1 MSSWN
6 EINDALKALSNHK
19 IILMQCTSLYP
30 CPENLVGLNVINEMK
45 RKFGKKYDYGFSDHT
60 EGAEAAISSICFGA
74 NYVEKHITFSKKM
87 YGSDAKFS
95 MEPNEFKSFCNS
107 LKRVKKMIS
116 NPVNKNNVKPVSK
129 MKMIF
134 EKNII
139 AGRNIIKGQKIKLED
154 LEYKKSKSGI
164 KAYNYKKILGK
175 KLKKNIKKGE
185 ILKKF
190 FF

>member
-1 MSSWN
+1 
-6 EINDALKALSNHK
+6 
-19 IILMQCTSLYP
+19 
-30 CPENLVGLNVINEMK
+30 
-45 RKFGKKYDYGFSDHT
+45 
-60 EGAEAAISSICFGA
+60 
-74 NYVEKHITFSKKM
+74 
-87 YGSDAKFS
+87 
-95 MEPNEFKSFCNS
+95 
-107 LKRVKKMIS
+107 MIS